1 MRNSKLAKF
10 GFVAIASFLML
21 IVPGRLWAGEEI
33 GKDVMQESGTSTLD
47 TGNFS
52 RSSLRYSVS
61 VRGGYD
67 DNVNTS
73 SVFEQESAFV
83 SIGGT
88 LAYNFGSP
96 RTQLSLTTGGGYT
109 YYLSDILGGENYDAN
124 IYLALS
130 ATHKATPRLTFAASV
145 YASYQTQPDFDLNV
159 ALNRRSGNFF
169 YTSDKFSM
177 SYLWTPRFSTVTS
190 YTLGV
195 VKYEDADVA
204 DFEDRF
210 ENTLGNEFRFL
221 VLPTTS
227 LIAEYRIMFIN
238 YDNNGLRDSISNFAL
253 VGIDHSFS
261 PRFNISLRGG
271 AEFRDYDNAVLNQNT
286 NVTDPYFEGTLIY
299 AVGKRTS
306 ISWTNRY
313 GLEEPDVAL
322 AQRRTTFRTGLS
334 VRHDFT
340 SRISTNLAFYYEHDH
355 NDEFFDLFNFSP
367 SFNDDVFDLV
377 LSVRYAISRN
387 FAVEAGYNFTDFES
401 DLPLRSYTRN
411 RVWGGLNFSF

>member
-1 MRNSKLAKF
+1 M
-10 GFVAIASFLML
+10 
-21 IVPGRLWAGEEI
+21 
-33 GKDVMQESGTSTLD
+33 D

-52 RSSLRYSVS
+52 RSSFRYSVS

-73 SVFEQESAFV
+73 SVFEQESASV

-195 VKYEDADVA
+195 VKSEDADVA

-210 ENTLGNEFRFL
+210 ENTVGNEFRFL
-221 VLPTTS
+221 VRPQP
-227 LIAEYRIMFIN
+227 
-238 YDNNGLRDSISNFAL
+238 
-253 VGIDHSFS
+253 H
-261 PRFNISLRGG
+261 
-271 AEFRDYDNAVLNQNT
+271 
-286 NVTDPYFEGTLIY
+286 
-299 AVGKRTS
+299 
-306 ISWTNRY
+306 
-313 GLEEPDVAL
+313 
-322 AQRRTTFRTGLS
+322 
-334 VRHDFT
+334 
-340 SRISTNLAFYYEHDH
+340 
-355 NDEFFDLFNFSP
+355 
-367 SFNDDVFDLV
+367 
-377 LSVRYAISRN
+377 
-387 FAVEAGYNFTDFES
+387 
-401 DLPLRSYTRN
+401 
-411 RVWGGLNFSF
+411 